1 MAKDIDELLAEGE
14 AKLRASR
21 QQQTNTNLLESAVQA
36 KNRGYF
42 PEMAAVAGAVGA
54 GVLVDKKLTKNIL
67 EASKQIN
74 QAIKSENALVDRL
87 DNSKSQPFAK
97 PKKGMGDPIKI
108 VNKSVETQVPPKGK
122 YGNFAPAT
130 RLGTAEGVT
139 MNGQALSSLT
149 PEQRAQLAR
158 RMGIE
163 KLLKY
168 VGKDQTAT
176 ETVSNPKVAFDAR
189 GADRKVGRYVTNAG
203 DVAEGRSVNAKPIVA
218 PASSGSRVGNAMKYL
233 GTGAWNTLSHPYVT
247 NTLKTADIARTTYN
261 AEFNARNAMQKAA
274 SEGAGPIGQKA
285 AGLTSASEDML
296 RQTINLRTGYIP
308 EMLGAYD
315 MANMMKGDEQAVKKL
330 ETEGGGLFGF
340 FGRGFNE
347 TATKMEAQIV
357 ANQELKLKRK
367 LTEQER
373 KQITLDI
380 TNNMMGAGGAGY

>member
-21 QQQTNTNLLESAVQA
+21 QQQTNINLLESAVQA

-42 PEMAAVAGAVGA
+42 PEMAAVAGVVGA
-54 GVLVDKKLTKNIL
+54 SVLVDKKLTKNIL

-74 QAIKSENALVDRL
+74 QAIKAENALVDRL

-149 PEQRAQLAR
+149 PEQKAQLAR

-168 VGKDQTAT
+168 VGKDQTANT
-176 ETVSNPKVAFDAR
+176 TVSNPKVAFDAR
-189 GADRKVGRYVTNAG
+189 GADKKVGRYVTNAG

-233 GTGAWNTLSHPYVT
+233 GTGAWNALSHPYVV
-247 NTLKTADIARTTYN
+247 NTLKAADIARTTYN
-261 AEFNARNAMQKAA
+261 VPENAQNAMNKAK
-274 SEGAGPIGQKA
+274 SEGAGPIGQGGA
-285 AGLTSASEDML
+285 ALTSGSEDML

-308 EMLGAYD
+308 EMLGLYD
-315 MANMMKGDEQAVKKL
+315 MAFAMSGNQETIKKV
-330 ETEGGGLFGF
+330 EKEGGGLFGWY
-340 FGRGFNE
+340 GRGIEAGAN
-347 TATKMEAQIV
+347 AMEAKIV

-373 KQITLDI
+373 KQITLDV